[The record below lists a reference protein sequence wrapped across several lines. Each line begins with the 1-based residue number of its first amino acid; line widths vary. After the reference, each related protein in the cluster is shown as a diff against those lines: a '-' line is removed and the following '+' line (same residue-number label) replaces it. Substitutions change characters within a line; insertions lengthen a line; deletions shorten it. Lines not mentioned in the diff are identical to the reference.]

1 MARVPFSWRTRLG
14 VPLSFFF
21 FSRVV
26 LLYLHSTY
34 QLSLFTFSL
43 SKTPKRR
50 TQKVSLSLG
59 PRDFILPRPVCSRP
73 PDLVTSK
80 NPPCSK
86 EKQNITSRRP
96 RRCARTPEIF
106 SNHPSRGRSELR
118 VLSVIRIK
126 EDERSLPRYHISRLA
141 FGGLE
146 HLHNLRRPC
155 QHQRRAPVVT
165 RLVHISPAGEQDSN
179 MRGSIAPA
187 RGKEGSQPIL
197 VRGVDLE

>member
-50 TQKVSLSLG
+50 THKRCLSLWAREILFFSRV
-59 PRDFILPRPVCSRP
+59 PRVRDLLR
-73 PDLVTSK
+73 LVTSK
-80 NPPCSK
+80 SPPCRRKSR
-86 EKQNITSRRP
+86 ISGPVRRRP

-106 SNHPSRGRSELR
+106 SNHPSRGRSDLR
-118 VLSVIRIK
+118 VLCSCQSYESKKMRDLCPGTTYPDWPSVAWSIFIILG
-126 EDERSLPRYHISRLA
+126 DLA
-141 FGGLE
+141 NING
-146 HLHNLRRPC
+146 
-155 QHQRRAPVVT
+155 
-165 RLVHISPAGEQDSN
+165 VHP
-179 MRGSIAPA
+179 
-187 RGKEGSQPIL
+187 L
-197 VRGVDLE
+197 

>member
-106 SNHPSRGRSELR
+106 SNHPSRGRSDLR
-118 VLSVIRIK
+118 VLCSCQSYESKKMRDLCPGTTYPDWPSVAWSIFIILG
-126 EDERSLPRYHISRLA
+126 DLA
-141 FGGLE
+141 NING
-146 HLHNLRRPC
+146 
-155 QHQRRAPVVT
+155 
-165 RLVHISPAGEQDSN
+165 VHP
-179 MRGSIAPA
+179 
-187 RGKEGSQPIL
+187 L
-197 VRGVDLE
+197 